1 MLCQS
6 KCQIDVLKIHNKIC
20 LKSFDYYKFQKEM
33 NIDGFMNIH
42 MYKSIK
48 KNLNDDAFL
57 NYHNII

>member
-1 MLCQS
+1 MS
-6 KCQIDVLKIHNKIC
+6 
-20 LKSFDYYKFQKEM
+20 KSFDYYKFQKEM

>member
-33 NIDGFMNIH
+33 NIDGFMNIYTH
-42 MYKSIK
+42 VQVDK
-48 KNLNDDAFL
+48 KVSKWWCFL
-57 NYHNII
+57 KLS